1 MIFDHLVETVA
12 LRPFTAAFNEISR
25 VTGLFPRELLPFI
38 SARPA
43 LA

>member
-1 MIFDHLVETVA
+1 MPSKKEVGRIATD
-12 LRPFTAAFNEISR
+12 TAAFNEISR
-25 VTGLFPRELLPFI
+25 VTGLFPREQLPFI